1 MARCRPW
8 STLCSLIPPDPIV
21 TDDEDSWGL
30 SDVFCDPQ
38 VVNHVLPGS
47 RKTDCAAILD
57 STEDAASSF
66 FEGAGLWESSGSLL
80 TAELSQPTASTG
92 LTVPQDASL
101 AWQWDSGAAV
111 VGPPCDLL
119 QQCLW
124 AAGITEQLLE
134 AEAKQDVGSF
144 QPQVAFSSTLQLCSA
159 GTDVQGLQPRAGRPR
174 QKGNIQ
180 PFPQHLGP
188 FSSLQGPGGTLGVGP
203 CQAWG
208 QQVTAQPVQQV
219 MYLQQVP
226 QGIISQGKQ
235 PFPGPP
241 SCVLGS
247 SQGQLVPMLVPLVPL
262 AHVPTALPRSA
273 ARSSHHQQ
281 HPGAAAPWHS
291 SAPAPKAGGV
301 EPWHRESCQSQE
313 PKRETELFCLLF

>member
-8 STLCSLIPPDPIV
+8 SILFSLIPPGPIDA
-21 TDDEDSWGL
+21 DDEDSWGL

-38 VVNHVLPGS
+38 VVNRFLPGS
-47 RKTDCAAILD
+47 RKSDSGAILD
-57 STEDAASSF
+57 STKAAASSF

-80 TAELSQPTASTG
+80 SAELSQPRASTG
-92 LTVPQDASL
+92 LAVPQDASL

-134 AEAKQDVGSF
+134 AEAKQELGRF
-144 QPQVAFSSTLQLCSA
+144 QPQVALSSTLQLCPA
-159 GTDVQGLQPRAGRPR
+159 GTHVQGLQPHAGHPR

-180 PFPQHLGP
+180 PFPQHPGP
-188 FSSLQGPGGTLGVGP
+188 FPGLQGPGGTLGVGP
-203 CQAWG
+203 SPAWG
-208 QQVTAQPVQQV
+208 QQVMAQPAQQV
-219 MYLQQVP
+219 VFLQQVP
-226 QGIISQGKQ
+226 QGIVSQGKQ

-247 SQGQLVPMLVPLVPL
+247 PQGQPVSVLLPLVPL
-262 AHVPTALPRSA
+262 AHVPTALPHSA
-273 ARSSHHQQ
+273 ARSSHHHQ
-281 HPGAAAPWHS
+281 HPGAAAPWPS
-291 SAPAPKAGGV
+291 SALAPKAG
-301 EPWHRESCQSQE
+301 EAELWHSKSCQSQE
-313 PKRETELFCLLF
+313 PKQETELFYLLF